1 MTFALPQKTRILWQ
15 IRAFF
20 ILVLLYAVVVSFC
33 RIFLTALLP
42 TTIVLAIGSVFVL
55 LYISI
60 YLKQYKINVNSSVL
74 YITKGVFIKTTIIIP
89 HIRLAYIKSFATPMM
104 GWLKLRCIILKVAR
118 GWVLVPEL
126 DVINAEKLIKLVKY
140 D

>member
-15 IRAFF
+15 IRTFLFF
-20 ILVLLYAVVVSFC
+20 VLLYSAVVSFC
-33 RIFLTALLP
+33 RIFPTALLP

-60 YLKQYKINVNSSVL
+60 YLKQYKINVNGSIV
-74 YITKGVFIKTTIIIP
+74 YITKGIFIKTTIIIP
-89 HIRLAYIKSFATPMM
+89 NIRLAYIKSFATPMM
-104 GWLKLRCIILKVAR
+104 GWLKLRCIVLKVAR
-118 GWVLVPEL
+118 GWVFIPEL
-126 DVINAEKLIKLVKY
+126 DVINAEKFIKLVKY